1 MALSQAHQC
10 IEPIQ
15 LGRWGFFL
23 LAVPGSDELHT
34 HVVGLNSQSGCCRVS
49 SPIALFSAVAPF
61 VAIRSGRGY
70 DLVGPRGHSDEC
82 RAVIKRLAARWRA
95 RVVVDVTGWLF
106 DMPSRTATFAD
117 ARILPQTCG
126 ELRH

>member
-34 HVVGLNSQSGCCRVS
+34 HVVGLNLQSGCCRVS
-49 SPIALFSAVAPF
+49 SPIALISAVAPL
-61 VAIRSGRGY
+61 VATRSGRGY
-70 DLVGPRGHSDEC
+70 DLVGPRGPSDEC
-82 RAVIKRLAARWRA
+82 RAVIERLAAPWSA
-95 RVVVDVTGWLF
+95 RVVADVTGWLF
-106 DMPSRTATFAD
+106 DWPASTQGSRERTNLG
-117 ARILPQTCG
+117 ARMSAA
-126 ELRH
+126 